1 MPELPQIID
10 WNTLA
15 EAERSALLQRPTQ
28 SIHSDVMADVSM
40 IVQEVQEQGD
50 KALLAFTEKFDK
62 VKLDSPCFT
71 LETLEQRAQEVD
83 ERVARA
89 IDRAYNNI
97 QTFHQAQQPQDYQLE
112 TSAGIRCELR
122 HQPIRAVGLY
132 IPGGTA
138 VLPSTVLM
146 TATLAQLAGCER
158 IVLSTPPHSETQLSP
173 AVAYAALHCG
183 VTEILSAGGAQAIAA
198 LAYGTESIAPV
209 DKIFGPGNAYVTAAK
224 QRVSREGQVAID
236 MPAGP
241 SELLIVA
248 DSSAKPAFIAADL
261 LSQAEHGIDSQVVIV
276 SDAQEILE
284 ATRAELSHQ
293 LESLPRRDIAAQ
305 ALSYSRFILSDNLE
319 ESICI
324 ADEYAPE
331 HLSLQVT
338 TPERCINRIRAGS
351 VFVGDYSPEAAGD
364 YATGTNH
371 VLPTYGAAR
380 AYSSLSLQDFYRR
393 FTVQQVSARGL
404 ANLAPTIMSLATEE
418 GLEAHR
424 RAIQQRVDSLT
435 DAVAHDATE
444 RTARLRRTSKET
456 DIQLYVNLDKEGD
469 NDIRTGI
476 GFFDHMLEQIAQHAG
491 ISLHVLARGDLH
503 IDDHHTIEDSAIL
516 LGQALA
522 EALGDKRGIGRFAFV
537 LPMDEC
543 RAECI
548 LDLSGRPFLHF
559 DASFSRD
566 KVGEMETQLVE
577 HFFYSLCMNLKATL
591 HLSTTEGNAHH
602 QVESLFKV
610 FGRALRQAVKVE
622 GDTLPSSKGIL

>member
-1 MPELPQIID
+1 MSKLPKIIN
-10 WNTLA
+10 WNSISD
-15 EAERSALLQRPTQ
+15 EERHEILQRPAQQ
-28 SIHSDVMADVSM
+28 SNLHILRSVSEIMAKVA
-40 IVQEVQEQGD
+40 QEGD
-50 KALLAFTEKFDK
+50 AALLALGKKFDRISLK
-62 VKLDSPCFT
+62 SPLFS
-71 LETLEQRAQEVD
+71 LEALEQRAQELD
-83 ERVARA
+83 EGVARA
-89 IDRAYNNI
+89 IDRAYRNI
-97 QTFHQAQQPQDYQLE
+97 TIFHQAQQPQDYQLE

-122 HQPIRAVGLY
+122 HQAIRAVGLY

-158 IVLSTPPHSETQLSP
+158 IVLSTPPRGRARISP
-173 AVAYAALHCG
+173 AVAYAALRCG
-183 VTEILSAGGAQAIAA
+183 VNEVVLAGGAQAIAA

-224 QRVSREGQVAID
+224 RMVSTEGRVAID

-248 DSSAKPAFIAADL
+248 DTSAQPAFIAADL
-261 LSQAEHGIDSQVVIV
+261 LSQAEHGTDSQVILI
-276 SDAQEILE
+276 SDSIEILE
-284 ATRAELSHQ
+284 EARAKLSQQ
-293 LESLPRRDIAAQ
+293 LEDLPRRKIASQ
-305 ALSYSRFILSDNLE
+305 ALSQSHFILTENLE
-319 ESICI
+319 QSIRV
-324 ADEYAPE
+324 ADYYAPE
-331 HLSLQVT
+331 HLSLQVR
-338 TPERCINRIRAGS
+338 TPEKCLNHIRAGS
-351 VFVGDYSPEAAGD
+351 VFVGDYSAEAAGD

-393 FTVQQVSARGL
+393 FTVQQVTPYGL
-404 ANLAPTIMSLATEE
+404 SQLAPTIMSLAAEE
-418 GLEAHR
+418 DLEAHR
-424 RAIQQRVDSLT
+424 RAIQLRVDSLENNPPH
-435 DAVAHDATE
+435 HDEE

-456 DIQLYVNLDKEGD
+456 DIQLYINLDREED

-491 ISLHVLARGDLH
+491 ISLQVVARGDLH
-503 IDDHHTIEDSAIL
+503 IDDHHTVEDSAIL

-522 EALGDKRGIGRFAFV
+522 QALGDKRGIGRFAFV

-543 RAECI
+543 RAECT

-559 DASFSRD
+559 NASFSRD

-591 HLSTTEGNAHH
+591 HLSTSEGNAHH

-622 GDTLPSSKGIL
+622 GNTLPSSKGIL